1 MGSASTIAGLSQKV
15 DNRKQRMLLNQ
26 CNMKLNEIETL
37 TRIEPDKIRKVAA
50 KGAAI
55 GYLPIIATEA
65 MVRIMI
71 TTILEV

>member
-1 MGSASTIAGLSQKV
+1 MGSASTIAELSQKV
-15 DNRKQRMLLNQ
+15 DIKGTLLNE